1 MEAIME
7 KISKREKT
15 EESFSSQGFM
25 PRVFEVRAPCQWL
38 EHCYEGKCPAFMKV
52 NGNFYCSRRNQN
64 HV

>member
-25 PRVFEVRAPCQWL
+25 PRVFEVRAPCSGWNIV
-38 EHCYEGKCPAFMKV
+38 MKV
-52 NGNFYCSRRNQN
+52 NAQHS
-64 HV
+64 